1 MRKLVAALW
10 LCSVLTVPAVATDWN
25 TEIDALANAAAPAEA
40 PQSEWREGQ
49 WLPGTG
55 ARVADP
61 IRAFEH
67 RGPGWV
73 TLDGWMRGD
82 PTLRSWVLL
91 RFDTNGDEALS
102 TSEAAMARRTFYTLA
117 DTNRSG
123 VITSE
128 EFLNG
133 WGTVRVA
140 LLGPYAFA
148 G

>member
-1 MRKLVAALW
+1 LRKLMAALW
-10 LCSVLTVPAVATDWN
+10 LGGVLTVPAVATDWKN
-25 TEIDALANAAAPAEA
+25 ELDAVAREAAPAA
-40 PQSEWREGQ
+40 PTEWREGD
-49 WLPGTG
+49 WLAGTG
-55 ARVADP
+55 PGVADP

-91 RFDTNGDEALS
+91 RFDADGDEALS

-123 VITSE
+123 IITSE